1 MPHPGEHKGKEGT
14 ARPSE
19 ADFEVS
25 TENISSREVAGE
37 VQPPGDQRGPPP
49 PVLLPILRE
58 APGPTCPHR
67 GGQRAGGGLV
77 SRKVINFGSANF
89 MTEFNTVLGRGVGGA
104 RDSEDSDP
112 PPAPAPSLSFRFLHR
127 GTLTIQAT
135 IQSGLSATERGVRT
149 AWRWSLP
156 LGWAHGPGGRPPAP
170 PTSTTGEK
178 GAGLA
183 QEPGKVPE
191 PLSHGSGFTELCS
204 GGRGLD

>member
-19 ADFEVS
+19 AGFEVS
-25 TENISSREVAGE
+25 TDNISSREVAEE
-37 VQPPGDQRGPPP
+37 VQPPGDQGGPP

-112 PPAPAPSLSFRFLHR
+112 PPAPAPAPAPSLSFRFLHR

-135 IQSGLSATERGVRT
+135 IQSGAFSHRARREDCLEVVLAPGMGSRSRREAPRP
-149 AWRWSLP
+149 AHQYNWREGS
-156 LGWAHGPGGRPPAP
+156 GAGPGTR
-170 PTSTTGEK
+170 
-178 GAGLA
+178 
-183 QEPGKVPE
+183 
-191 PLSHGSGFTELCS
+191 
-204 GGRGLD
+204 